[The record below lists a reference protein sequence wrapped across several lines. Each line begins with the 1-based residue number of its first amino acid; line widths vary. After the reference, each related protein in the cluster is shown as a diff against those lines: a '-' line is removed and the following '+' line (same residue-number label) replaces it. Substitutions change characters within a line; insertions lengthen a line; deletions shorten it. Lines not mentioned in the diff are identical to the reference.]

1 MLSEFTQAIDRFI
14 PVEYLPLVLIAFF
27 ASMIISEFNEY
38 RDIKKFKFSKKVKA
52 YGHALTLC
60 VEFLMLTF
68 IMALFVIMFF
78 LSFKMGA
85 FLELNWFFESLII
98 LAMFMVAGGISSLI
112 TVVVGHHLY
121 DHSENAQKLL
131 RLREKVTHESVL
143 WNDLEKTRLI
153 SEMQESYRS
162 DLKKNF
168 WKFKIDS

>member
-1 MLSEFTQAIDRFI
+1 MLSEFTQAIDRLI
-14 PVEYLPLVLIAFF
+14 PVEYLPLILVALF
-27 ASMIISEFNEY
+27 ASMIIGEFNEY
-38 RDIKKFKFSKKVKA
+38 RNIKKFKFSKQVRA
-52 YGHALTLC
+52 YGHAFTLC

-68 IMALFVIMFF
+68 IMSLFVIMFF
-78 LSFKMGA
+78 LAFKMGA

-131 RLREKVTHESVL
+131 RLREKVTHDSVL
-143 WNDLEKTRLI
+143 WNDLEKKRLVN
-153 SEMQESYRS
+153 EMQESYRS